1 MIKNK
6 KGAAL
11 IWAIAI
17 IMVLSVVVAAS
28 LSVAYSYYHRSL
40 ITNSKRQAYLTSKGV
55 IENIV
60 EKVVNNDET
69 YISMLGLDKFDD
81 MKEGSSVN
89 LNIDLPGDAKLG
101 AIKKATLTK
110 NPKEETRGKITFCT
124 VATYAQQDNCIK
136 ADMQLK
142 KKSAT
147 EQPTWQL
154 LRYYNCDDERIVEN
168 NITTADNLYSN
179 IFEFGNKRSEA
190 VESGNNKLFENYLK
204 SYGESH
210 GYIEKIK
217 EHWGGSNKFWFSND
231 KLRLLLIDIM
241 YNGTWT
247 EFKNSEANLP
257 EALKNMKLYIQPYL
271 TTSGGNSIVYACEAN
286 DESKVGRWAAKLIFN
301 PKDGHWYDVTNEKA
315 TGAMMTEFSITTKID
330 EKTQVSDKAALEA
343 EKEFYEKFAKEYFIP
358 DNIVQ

>member
-28 LSVAYSYYHRSL
+28 LSVAYSYYNRSL

-110 NPKEETRGKITFCT
+110 NPNEETRGKITFCT

-168 NITTADNLYSN
+168 NVSTASNLYAN

-190 VESGNNKLFENYLK
+190 VEAGDNKIFENYLK

-210 GYIEKIK
+210 DCTEQIEKY
-217 EHWGGSNKFWFSND
+217 WGGSDKFWFNND
-231 KLRLLLIDIM
+231 NLRKLLIDIM
-241 YNGTWT
+241 YNGTWP

-257 EALKNMKLYIQPYL
+257 DGMKKMQLYVQPYF
-271 TTSGGNSIVYACEAN
+271 TASGGNSIVYACEAN

-301 PKDGHWYDVTNEKA
+301 P
-315 TGAMMTEFSITTKID
+315 
-330 EKTQVSDKAALEA
+330 
-343 EKEFYEKFAKEYFIP
+343 
-358 DNIVQ
+358 